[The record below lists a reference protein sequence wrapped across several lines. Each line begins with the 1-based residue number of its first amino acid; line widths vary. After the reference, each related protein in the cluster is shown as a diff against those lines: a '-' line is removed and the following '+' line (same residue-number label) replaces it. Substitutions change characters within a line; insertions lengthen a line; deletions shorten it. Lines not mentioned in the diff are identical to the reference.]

1 MALAPLP
8 ITLMPSKA
16 VSLAL
21 ASLLTLIALCV
32 LGVLASLP
40 STPPGARVA
49 AVPTPPPVVTPQKT
63 PQAPPGPSVA
73 RRVDLP
79 QADQRQRA
87 LHAQAV
93 TLALLALAKAKYPP
107 RQ

>member
-73 RRVDLP
+73 R
-79 QADQRQRA
+79 QQQRA
-87 LHAQAV
+87 LQAQAV
-93 TLALLALAKAKYPP
+93 TLAAIALAKAKYPP
-107 RQ
+107 HQ